1 MTKYPKG
8 SEWRIWDLHI
18 HTPGT
23 AKNDQY
29 GNDEAVW
36 EEYITK
42 LEENTDVAV
51 LGITDYFSIEN
62 YLFLKQKQAEGRL
75 QGPLRRGGMDV
86 AHEVRQIPR
95 LSSDFFCSEVNDES
109 KVSAGYWVLSPWL
122 FLFSIRKRL
131 PPFKMAICILH
142 F

>member
-1 MTKYPKG
+1 MAKYPKG

-29 GNDEAVW
+29 GNDEAAW
-36 EEYITK
+36 EAYIAK

-62 YLFLKQKQAEGRL
+62 YLFLKQKQAMGRL
-75 QGPLRRGGMDV
+75 LENPV
-86 AHEVRQIPR
+86 
-95 LSSDFFCSEVNDES
+95 
-109 KVSAGYWVLSPWL
+109 
-122 FLFSIRKRL
+122 
-131 PPFKMAICILH
+131 
-142 F
+142 

>member
-36 EEYITK
+36 EAYITK

-62 YLFLKQKQAEGRL
+62 YLFLKQKQADGSL
-75 QGPLRRGGMDV
+75 QGPLRRGGGMWRTKCGKSHVYLLTSSAAKLMTKAKSLLD
-86 AHEVRQIPR
+86 IGYYR
-95 LSSDFFCSEVNDES
+95 LGFFS
-109 KVSAGYWVLSPWL
+109 
-122 FLFSIRKRL
+122 
-131 PPFKMAICILH
+131 CI
-142 F
+142 

>member
-1 MTKYPKG
+1 MAKYPKG

-29 GNDEAVW
+29 GNDGAVW
-36 EEYITK
+36 EAYIAK

-75 QGPLRRGGMDV
+75 QGKTILPNVELRITPV
-86 AHEVRQIPR
+86 TKQETPINIHVIFNPE
-95 LSSDFFCSEVNDES
+95 LSIDFIEREFIGC
-109 KVSAGYWVLSPWL
+109 
-122 FLFSIRKRL
+122 
-131 PPFKMAICILH
+131 H
-142 F
+142 

>member
-36 EEYITK
+36 EAYITK

-95 LSSDFFCSEVNDES
+95 LSPDFFCIEVNDES

-131 PPFKMAICILH
+131 PAFKMAIRILH

>member
-1 MTKYPKG
+1 MAKYPKG

-29 GNDEAVW
+29 GNDEAAW
-36 EEYITK
+36 EAYIAK

-62 YLFLKQKQAEGRL
+62 YLFLKQKQAMGRL
-75 QGPLRRGGMDV
+75 LGKNYTSQCRVENNTSNQTGNTYKYSCYF
-86 AHEVRQIPR
+86 Q
-95 LSSDFFCSEVNDES
+95 S
-109 KVSAGYWVLSPWL
+109 
-122 FLFSIRKRL
+122 
-131 PPFKMAICILH
+131 
-142 F
+142 

>member
-1 MTKYPKG
+1 MAKYPKG

-29 GNDEAVW
+29 GNDEAAW
-36 EEYITK
+36 EAYIAN

-62 YLFLKQKQAEGRL
+62 YLFLKQKQAMGRL
-75 QGPLRRGGMDV
+75 LGKTILPNVELRITPV
-86 AHEVRQIPR
+86 TRQETPINIHVIFNPE
-95 LSSDFFCSEVNDES
+95 LSIDLIDREFIGC
-109 KVSAGYWVLSPWL
+109 L
-122 FLFSIRKRL
+122 
-131 PPFKMAICILH
+131 
-142 F
+142 